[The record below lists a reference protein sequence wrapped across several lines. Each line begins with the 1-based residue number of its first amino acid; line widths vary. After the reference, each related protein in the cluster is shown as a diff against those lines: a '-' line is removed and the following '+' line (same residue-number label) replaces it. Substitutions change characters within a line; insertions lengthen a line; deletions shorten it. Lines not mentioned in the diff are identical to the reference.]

1 MLGATVLGG
10 IGIYVGLIDTEEKG
24 SIKLSSGQRIYV
36 GSEVRLNQDKKDA
49 YPNSC
54 LQKVGNGRVTEINE
68 SKRTVKF
75 ACRKGGKVE
84 IEELPAD
91 VLDIVSS
98 GINAAGIPI
107 PGGYLIEGSR
117 VRLLQSARAK
127 NRGKGLASPFAN
139 SVGMVTHINPK
150 RKTEVMVRTE
160 RLDNSKGSFEENYQ
174 VEDLEFVSG
183 PSEPGKRGIKGGL
196 IGIGTTVQL
205 KRGADGKIDP
215 EVLKKHANPI
225 FGKASEAYRLN
236 GQKHSDAMGIVREWE
251 TFGTVTRVL
260 ADPKTS
266 KDFATVRC
274 VSKDAVKSVV
284 EEDYELEDLEAVP
297 ARSIPRP
304 GIPIFGGMAN
314 NDVKVRLRA
323 ERKEAVASKPLG
335 RPAFGDEGTVVD
347 IQPEDKDNLQIL
359 VVCNGKNPE
368 ELTKEWYEPED
379 LEIAEPDDTEGE
391 AVFGGRVTVGSM
403 VRVRQSARGK
413 KCLGTMEV
421 GDVGAVKG
429 IDPNGADNMKINVTC
444 GRSMNAKKSEWYDPR
459 DLELFFAT
467 EEAGTPLAQAQSKLL
482 EAQRKLNDA
491 KSRRI
496 TNPNTESIKAE
507 TEAEAEVKAAQA
519 KVDELTGQSVDTT
532 KATEVFKNT
541 KEKLETSLKLKRD
554 VEDMRLKASKETTC
568 QQNPG
573 RADAYR
579 TKARNIVYGWY
590 LNMNIPEPDFT
601 GLNPI
606 QGSEKFKT
614 AWRTVYDHFSNLS
627 NTDGPTEAAFKKVL
641 KAQKELKS
649 FLELSD
655 PTSEGNFIG
664 LDDALRVLSQAKVA
678 YEATPTSPYKSAL
691 ETVDR
696 DVRKLEE
703 IASDIATNAFSG
715 DTATE
720 KLLKRINTL
729 KTDTDKK
736 FKEATKELQDLTNTY
751 FEMFKAEAVAQHAYR
766 MTKES
771 YEAAFRKG
779 VGQTGPVGSDA
790 KTLLGNSITE
800 LKKYLTAKMDTVT
813 ARKKEAIKSS
823 EVACLLISQEAINEM
838 QKKVEN
844 AVTEKCSI
852 LGTADTVIENIDT
865 LVEKRQRAFLA
876 SRIAIDPTMA
886 DPENAEFENSV
897 GGDYAGRIDSI
908 NAALDAL
915 NNNPTI
921 ANLQKL
927 VDLCGKYTGD
937 TILKEVEDF
946 INAGG
951 EPMSG
956 GVVTPEEQERAKE
969 GVDALKYAS
978 TTVTPQG
985 RPGTKPLRIPPQEQA
1000 RAKEGVDALKLA
1012 STTVT
1017 PQGRDIPNP
1026 LPTIKTYKARNPFI
1040 GPNSPVPPGP
1050 KPLRI
1055 PPATTGRTT
1064 PKLKRALNSKVLK
1077 SLDAYNPKNPPIQP
1091 PTEPEEQEEP
1101 VTLPEPELVST
1112 SRLTHGE
1119 ASRQLIEVPEPIT
1132 KLKRQ
1137 GKSKSILTEK
1147 QIKKVKELGE
1157 KLAKDQILRLK
1168 SRTSGRNVILQ
1179 LAQDLTAEAD
1189 KLLQPILDERTDLQ
1203 FKLSNLN
1210 NVDVKVGG
1218 AVDIYETEMA
1228 KVKTCMATRKASAI
1242 EQYDKELEELQKQK
1256 KEIMTTKTFEVQK
1269 QQQGQQQGQTGNQPK
1284 LRDLKPS
1291 QVKALLSKAN
1301 SEGNTRE
1308 ADRIKK
1314 WLVDTKKPQGWL
1326 NTPDT
1331 TAPVTGG
1338 NRRHRFTVRQ
1348 PRRFHGY

>member
-1 MLGATVLGG
+1 MSIVLPVAMLGATVLGG

-36 GSEVRLNQDKKDA
+36 GSEVRLNQNKKDG

-98 GINAAGIPI
+98 GINAVGISI
-107 PGGYLIEGSR
+107 SGGYLTEGSR
-117 VRLLQSARAK
+117 VRLLQSARVK

-160 RLDNSKGSFEENYQ
+160 RLDNSKGSFEEVYQ

-225 FGKASEAYRLN
+225 FGKASEAYRLT
-236 GQKHSDAMGIVREWE
+236 GEKHNDAMGILREWE

-467 EEAGTPLAQAQSKLL
+467 EEAGTPLSQAQSKLL

-541 KEKLETSLKLKRD
+541 KEKLESSLKLKRD
-554 VEDMRLKASKETTC
+554 VEAMRLKASKETTC

-573 RADAYR
+573 RADAYL
-579 TKARNIVYGWY
+579 TEARNIVYGWY
-590 LNMNIPEPDFT
+590 SSMNIPEPIFT

-606 QGSEKFKT
+606 QGSEKFKS

-627 NTDGPTEAAFKKVL
+627 NTDGPTEVAFKKVL
-641 KAQKELKS
+641 KAQAALKS

-678 YEATPTSPYKSAL
+678 YEAIPTSPYKSDL
-691 ETVDR
+691 DTLDR

-703 IASDIATNAFSG
+703 IASDILANAFSG

-736 FKEATKELQDLTNTY
+736 FKDATKELQDLTNTY
-751 FEMFKAEAVAQHAYR
+751 FEKFKAEAVAQHAYR

-800 LKKYLTAKMDTVT
+800 LKNYLTAKMDTVT

-823 EVACLLISQEAINEM
+823 EVACLLISQETIEEM

-844 AVTEKCSI
+844 AVKDKCNI

-946 INAGG
+946 MNAGG

-956 GVVTPEEQERAKE
+956 GVVTPEEQARATAQAQ
-969 GVDALKYAS
+969 ALQYAS
-978 TTVTPQG
+978 TNVTPQG
-985 RPGTKPLRIPPQEQA
+985 RPIA
-1000 RAKEGVDALKLA
+1000 
-1012 STTVT
+1012 
-1017 PQGRDIPNP
+1017 NP
-1026 LPTIKTYKARNPFI
+1026 LPTIRPYKAKNPLI
-1040 GPNSPVPPGP
+1040 GPNAPVPPVPPGS

-1077 SLDAYNPKNPPIQP
+1077 SLDAYNPKNPQTF
-1091 PTEPEEQEEP
+1091 PTEPEELP
-1101 VTLPEPELVST
+1101 VSLLPKLEDAPDKNPFLPTQSQRFAELI
-1112 SRLTHGE
+1112 RKDNELP
-1119 ASRQLIEVPEPIT
+1119 PEPIT

-1137 GKSKSILTEK
+1137 GKTKSILTEK

-1179 LAQDLTAEAD
+1179 LAQDVTAEAD

-1269 QQQGQQQGQTGNQPK
+1269 QQQGQPGNKDWSQRPIEEIKREISSVNARLATPGISQSDREGKMKFLARLQG
-1284 LRDLKPS
+1284 
-1291 QVKALLSKAN
+1291 ALASKQA
-1301 SEGNTRE
+1301 
-1308 ADRIKK
+1308 K
-1314 WLVDTKKPQGWL
+1314 
-1326 NTPDT
+1326 
-1331 TAPVTGG
+1331 TGG
-1338 NRRHRFTVRQ
+1338 QRHRFTMRQ

>member
-1 MLGATVLGG
+1 MSIVLPVAMLGATVLGG

-24 SIKLSSGQRIYV
+24 SIKLLSGQRIYQ

-49 YPNSC
+49 YPDSC
-54 LQKVGNGRVTEINE
+54 LNKIGNGRVTEINE

-75 ACRKGGKVE
+75 SCGRGFFG
-84 IEELPAD
+84 ELPAD
-91 VLDIVSS
+91 ALDIVSS
-98 GINAAGIPI
+98 GINAVGISI
-107 PGGYLIEGSR
+107 SGGYIIEGTR

-150 RKTEVMVRTE
+150 RRTEVMVRTE
-160 RLDNSKGSFEENYQ
+160 RLDNSKGSFEEVYQ

-225 FGKASEAYRLN
+225 FGKGSRAYRLT
-236 GQKHSDAMGIVREWE
+236 GEKHKDAMGILREWE
-251 TFGTVTRVL
+251 TFATVTRVL

-379 LEIAEPDDTEGE
+379 LEIAESEDTEGE

-467 EEAGTPLAQAQSKLL
+467 EEAGTPLAQAQSKLV

-541 KEKLETSLKLKRD
+541 KEKLESSLKLKRD

-568 QQNPG
+568 QQDPG
-573 RADAYR
+573 RADAYL
-579 TKARNIVYGWY
+579 TEARNIVYGWY
-590 LNMNIPEPDFT
+590 SSMNIPEPIFT

-606 QGSEKFKT
+606 QGSEKFKS
-614 AWRTVYDHFSNLS
+614 AWRTVYDHFMNMSP
-627 NTDGPTEAAFKKVL
+627 TVGPTEAAFKKVL
-641 KAQKELKS
+641 KAQAALKS

-678 YEATPTSPYKSAL
+678 YQATPTSPYKSDL
-691 ETVDR
+691 DTVDR

-703 IASDIATNAFSG
+703 IASDIVTNAFSG

-736 FKEATKELQDLTNTY
+736 FKDATKELQDLTNTY
-751 FEMFKAEAVAQHAYR
+751 FENFKAEAVAQHAYR
-766 MTKES
+766 ITKES

-790 KTLLGNSITE
+790 KTLLGNSINE
-800 LKKYLTAKMDTVT
+800 LKNYLTAKMDTVT

-823 EVACLLISQEAINEM
+823 EVACLLISQETIEEM
-838 QKKVEN
+838 QKKVKK
-844 AVTEKCSI
+844 AVEEKCSI
-852 LGTADTVIENIDT
+852 LGTADSIIDNIDN

-886 DPENAEFENSV
+886 DPENAKFENSV

-956 GVVTPEEQERAKE
+956 GVVTPKEQKE
-969 GVDALKYAS
+969 ATARIQALQYTKANF
-978 TTVTPQG
+978 TPQG
-985 RPGTKPLRIPPQEQA
+985 RPETKPLRIPPQEQA
-1000 RAKEGVDALKLA
+1000 RAKEGVDAFKLA
-1012 STTVT
+1012 TTTVT

-1026 LPTIKTYKARNPFI
+1026 LPTIRPYTAKSPFF
-1040 GPNSPVPPGP
+1040 GRDAPVPPGP
-1050 KPLRI
+1050 EPRRI

-1077 SLDAYNPKNPPIQP
+1077 SLDAYNPKNPQTF
-1091 PTEPEEQEEP
+1091 PTEPEEDTTSLLPEFVDAPNEIAPEP
-1101 VTLPEPELVST
+1101 V
-1112 SRLTHGE
+1112 
-1119 ASRQLIEVPEPIT
+1119 T

-1137 GKSKSILTEK
+1137 GKMRSIIDEK
-1147 QIKKVKELGE
+1147 KHIEQIKTLGE

-1189 KLLQPILDERTDLQ
+1189 QLLQPILDERTDLQ

-1218 AVDIYETEMA
+1218 AVDIYETETS
-1228 KVKTCMATRKASAI
+1228 KLKTCMNTRKASAI

-1269 QQQGQQQGQTGNQPK
+1269 QQQGQPGQQNKKIELMTLEEANKEIQFLNKRIEGWKQNGKKEGVDPIKQA
-1284 LRDLKPS
+1284 RERI
-1291 QVKALLSKAN
+1291 SK
-1301 SEGNTRE
+1301 
-1308 ADRIKK
+1308 IKTHIST
-1314 WLVDTKKPQGWL
+1314 LP
-1326 NTPDT
+1326 
-1331 TAPVTGG
+1331 ATGG
-1338 NRRHRFTVRQ
+1338 SISRHRFTMRRQ
-1348 PRRFHGY
+1348 PKRFHGY